1 MWSSTGSPEPS
12 RSRTE
17 GFTLIEV
24 LVAFAILAIALV
36 VLFQA
41 FGSGSRA
48 IETSERHLMATMLAR
63 SVLDD
68 IGSETPIVA
77 GERSDAIG
85 DGYRWAIRTAPSP
98 SIAPIKDGDW
108 IQVPYVVEVEISWND
123 RPITTLT
130 TLRLVAR
137 KEGTAGAAP

>member
-1 MWSSTGSPEPS
+1 
-12 RSRTE
+12 
-17 GFTLIEV
+17 V

-36 VLFQA
+36 VLFQV
-41 FGSGSRA
+41 FGGGSRA

-68 IGSETPIVA
+68 IGTETPIVA
-77 GERSDAIG
+77 GERSDVIG
-85 DGYRWAIRTAPSP
+85 DGYSWTIRTAPSP
-98 SIAPIKDGDW
+98 SIAPIKDGDR
-108 IQVPYVVEVEISWND
+108 IQIPYVVQVEISWND

-137 KEGTAGAAP
+137 KADAAGAAP